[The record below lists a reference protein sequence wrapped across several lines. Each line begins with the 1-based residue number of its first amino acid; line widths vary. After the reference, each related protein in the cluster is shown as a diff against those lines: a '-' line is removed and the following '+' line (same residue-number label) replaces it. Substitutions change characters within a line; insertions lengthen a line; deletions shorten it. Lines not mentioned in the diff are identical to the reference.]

1 MDDTN
6 KKIFNIPKRERVRTS
21 RTKFSLRGRGC
32 NVPALEARNRWEVDM
47 CIAFMHRKSEEIF
60 AQNEKLQ
67 RDQCFSYT
75 DDLGLDHQVS
85 VINFDMTFVVFLCF
99 GGNNLNSIQI

>member
-1 MDDTN
+1 
-6 KKIFNIPKRERVRTS
+6 
-21 RTKFSLRGRGC
+21 
-32 NVPALEARNRWEVDM
+32 
-47 CIAFMHRKSEEIF
+47 MHRISEEIF

-85 VINFDMTFVVFLCF
+85 VINFDMTFVDFFELGKAIHIDKCIM
-99 GGNNLNSIQI
+99 NSIMISTQINIWKFK